1 MVTLGKDWVETQ
13 RTTGWSP
20 WGKTGWKHRGQ
31 QDGYLGERL
40 RGGERTENTGEN
52 SMVTLRH
59 DWGGNTEENRMVTL
73 GKTEVETQ
81 KKTAWLPWRKTGG
94 NTMGKQNDHVEERF
108 GGNTEDNRMVTLG
121 KDWVEKKRTTGW
133 LSWGKTARGREDR
146 EHRGKQNDH
155 VGERWEERQGKNRRV
170 NLGKDSGKTQGKNR
184 MVTLGIDW
192 GGNTGENRMV
202 TLGHDW
208 DGNRRKQ
215 DGYLGERPWGN
226 AGGGA
231 RQGKNRMVTLGKD
244 CEGGGKIENTGENR
258 MATLGE
264 DWGGNTGENR

>member
-1 MVTLGKDWVETQ
+1 MYHSVFVFVRVNANLEELVLVDNLVVDLCDVLDTLHHLHGVTVRADIREPHQVAEQDGHLGERLGGNTEDNRMVTLGHDWGGNTKENRMVTLGKDWVEKK
-13 RTTGWSP
+13 RTTGWLS
-20 WGKTGWKHRGQ
+20 WGKTARGREDREHR
-31 QDGYLGERL
+31 
-40 RGGERTENTGEN
+40 
-52 SMVTLRH
+52 
-59 DWGGNTEENRMVTL
+59 
-73 GKTEVETQ
+73 
-81 KKTAWLPWRKTGG
+81 
-94 NTMGKQNDHVEERF
+94 GKQNDHVEERF

-215 DGYLGERPWGN
+215 DGYLGERLR
-226 AGGGA
+226 GG
-231 RQGKNRMVTLGKD
+231 REDREHRGK
-244 CEGGGKIENTGENR
+244 
-258 MATLGE
+258 
-264 DWGGNTGENR
+264 